1 MYGCSPVYPLL
12 KMDWTDLEAFET
24 EAMDTVSQNRELKKK
39 KKEIKTSSIF
49 SFRYRIKLE

>member
-24 EAMDTVSQNRELKKK
+24 EAMDTVSQNRELKNKK
-39 KKEIKTSSIF
+39 K
-49 SFRYRIKLE
+49 